1 MTGLESD
8 PDYCPNCITSGLP
21 LLLARYAVA
30 RADAE
35 VREAAPVLQAPF
47 DGVTGEQPLPEVSAR
62 YALRL
67 LRGGYVYSYHQARD
81 EWRAWQLNEYG
92 DLSAF
97 DIRDQTPPPQND
109 TQPARCSRH
118 GETLL
123 SKCIIVPDAAQA
135 TLLWLAYSSAPW
147 TRRVWRRHQ
156 DAAYRQQHMRCID
169 VAAWRGSGQPQPH
182 LAELGQAPALVAE
195 LHLAKPSTTLTV
207 SRNDRGVQG
216 IPAINAVP
224 GVHAFEYSLDQW
236 ANYSTAQVDQLIAQA
251 GIAAGHPQVSLPALV
266 ALDDPIGIISDL
278 NQLAIERIL
287 EWEAEPERRER
298 VESAS
303 SISLIEGAVRRGAFE
318 DVAYRRREAAMFGRG
333 VVSILGGKTN
343 AEQLARPLQAW
354 NHDIFAVEDE
364 EAVLAQADKSWRKYS
379 RHLRQVD
386 AHTHWLETIYA
397 PAQARF
403 HEDTVADLDRAMIA
417 WWQAP
422 SFKQHMQSNYDSKD
436 STSGVLY
443 QEVVT
448 NLLRDSASRGLIM
461 GYLLER
467 LQQDDVQDPGAILL
481 RAQMWNQ
488 DALLKT
494 WRETIE
500 KASVAPGT
508 RDWLTAANGLSNALK
523 ALLDAESSGKLSAM
537 FQGTARLVEQLSGPL
552 TRMIGG
558 GVGKVFEG
566 GAMLLPTRMQVG
578 MLTALAQ
585 SASPGTELVDLSG
598 HTTPKR
604 ARNALAM
611 AVSERAGLNAA
622 SQARALAA
630 HAVAAADADMEGKRF
645 RVGLVALVDSD
656 QLRLFKALNAKAV
669 ITGTSRHAELSRT
682 LTTVDMYDAI
692 RGSFAKL
699 GSTSYAYGTASLV
712 FASASLSEL
721 SRQYSKALPRERPLL
736 GANFAAG
743 VGALVGD
750 SAMLLGEMGS
760 KLPWF
765 SQKLAEPMGRWAA
778 YAQTRAEAVYAS
790 GRWLSGIAGMV
801 LGGLTVYEG
810 VRDFKLDAVYG
821 IGMITGGIATMVAA
835 GLLLWGAAIPLAL
848 ILMLVAA
855 VVTVVVGWFKPDEV
869 ERWMDKTIHFGG
881 NDAGFFSTVED
892 QLASMKNLQR
902 SA

>member
-1 MTGLESD
+1 M
-8 PDYCPNCITSGLP
+8 
-21 LLLARYAVA
+21 
-30 RADAE
+30 
-35 VREAAPVLQAPF
+35 
-47 DGVTGEQPLPEVSAR
+47 
-62 YALRL
+62 
-67 LRGGYVYSYHQARD
+67 
-81 EWRAWQLNEYG
+81 NEYG

-109 TQPARCSRH
+109 TRPARCSRH

-147 TRRVWRRHQ
+147 TRRVWGMHQ
-156 DAAYRQQHMRCID
+156 DPAYRQRHMRCID
-169 VAAWRGSGQPQPH
+169 VAAWRAGGQPQPH

-251 GIAAGHPQVSLPALV
+251 GIAAGHPQVSPPALV

-298 VESAS
+298 VQSAS
-303 SISLIEGAVRRGAFE
+303 SISLMEGAVRQGAFE
-318 DVAYRRREAAMFGRG
+318 DVGYRRREAALFGRG

-364 EAVLAQADKSWRKYS
+364 EAVLAQAEKSWRKYS
-379 RHLRQVD
+379 RHLRKAD
-386 AHTHWLETIYA
+386 AHTHWLKKIYA
-397 PAQARF
+397 PAQERF
-403 HEDTVADLDRAMIA
+403 YEHTVADLDRAMIA

-422 SFKQHMQSNYDSKD
+422 AFKQHMQSNFDSKD

-461 GYLLER
+461 GYLLEQ
-467 LQQDDVQDPGAILL
+467 LQLEDLQDPGAILL

-494 WRETIE
+494 WKQTME

-523 ALLDAESSGKLSAM
+523 ALLDAESAGKLSAM

-552 TRMIGG
+552 TRMIGA
-558 GVGKVFEG
+558 GVRKAFEG
-566 GAMLLPTRMQVG
+566 SAMLLPTRMQVG

-585 SASPGTELVDLSG
+585 SASPDAELVDLSG
-598 HTTPKR
+598 YTTPKR

-622 SQARALAA
+622 SQARAVAA
-630 HAVAAADADMEGKRF
+630 HAVAAADADMDGKRF
-645 RVGLVALVDSD
+645 RIGLVALVDSD

-692 RGSFAKL
+692 RGSFAKV
-699 GSTSYAYGTASLV
+699 GNPSFAYGTASLV
-712 FASASLSEL
+712 FASASLFEL
-721 SRQYSKALPRERPLL
+721 SRQYSKALPRDRPLL

-750 SAMLLGEMGS
+750 SAMLLGEIGS

-765 SQKLAEPMGRWAA
+765 SQKLAEPLGRWAA
-778 YAQTRAEAVYAS
+778 YAQTRAAAVYAS

-801 LGGLTVYEG
+801 LGGLTIYEG
-810 VRDFKLDAVYG
+810 ARESKLNKAYG
-821 IGMITGGIATMVAA
+821 FGLGLSGTLSVVSSLLVLFGM
-835 GLLLWGAAIPLAL
+835 AIPLAI
-848 ILMLVAA
+848 ILMIIAA
-855 VVTVVVGWFKPDEV
+855 AITVVVAWFKPDDT
-869 ERWMDKTIHFGG
+869 ERWMDRALHFGK
-881 NDAGFFSTVED
+881 NAAGEFQGVDE
-892 QLASMKNLQR
+892 QMHELKRIRL
-902 SA
+902 

>member
-1 MTGLESD
+1 MTGPESH

-35 VREAAPVLQAPF
+35 VREPAPLLQAPF
-47 DGVTGEQPLPEVSAR
+47 DALSDEQPLPTGAA
-62 YALRL
+62 YYTLRL

-81 EWRAWQLNEYG
+81 EWKAWQLNEYG
-92 DLSAF
+92 DLSEF

-147 TRRVWRRHQ
+147 TRRVWGMHQ
-156 DAAYRQQHMRCID
+156 DPAYRQRRMRCID
-169 VAAWRGSGQPQPH
+169 VAAWRAGTSTQAHVAG
-182 LAELGQAPALVAE
+182 LGQARGQVAE
-195 LHLAKPSTTLTV
+195 LHLAKPFTTLPLT
-207 SRNDRGVQG
+207 RNDRGVQEM
-216 IPAINAVP
+216 PVSAVP

-236 ANYSTAQVDQLIAQA
+236 ANYSIAQVDQLIAQA
-251 GIAAGHPQVSLPALV
+251 DIAAGQPQAAPPALV

-287 EWEAEPERRER
+287 EWEAEPERQER
-298 VESAS
+298 VQSAS
-303 SISLIEGAVRRGAFE
+303 TISLIEGAVRQGAFE
-318 DVAYRRREAAMFGRG
+318 EVGYRRREAALFGRG
-333 VVSILGGKTN
+333 VVSILGGKTS
-343 AEQLARPLQAW
+343 AEQLARPLHAW

-364 EAVLAQADKSWRKYS
+364 EAVLVQADKSWRKYS
-379 RHLRQVD
+379 RHLRQAD
-386 AHTHWLETIYA
+386 AHTHWLEKIYA
-397 PAQARF
+397 PAQQRF
-403 HEDTVADLDRAMIA
+403 YEDTVADLDRAMIA
-417 WWQAP
+417 WWRAP
-422 SFKQHMQSNYDSKD
+422 SFKQHMQSNFDSKD

-461 GYLLER
+461 GYLLEQ
-467 LQQDDVQDPGAILL
+467 LQLEDLQDPGAILL

-494 WRETIE
+494 WKQTME
-500 KASVAPGT
+500 KTSVGPGA

-523 ALLDAESSGKLSAM
+523 ALLDAESAGKLSAM

-558 GVGKVFEG
+558 GVRKAFEG
-566 GAMLLPTRMQVG
+566 SATLLPTRMQVG

-585 SASPGTELVDLSG
+585 SASPDAELVDLSG
-598 HTTPKR
+598 YTTPKR

-622 SQARALAA
+622 SQARAVAA
-630 HAVAAADADMEGKRF
+630 HAVASADADMDGKRF
-645 RVGLVALVDSD
+645 RIGLVALVDSD

-692 RGSFAKL
+692 RGSFTKV
-699 GSTSYAYGTASLV
+699 GNPSFAYGTASLV

-721 SRQYSKALPRERPLL
+721 SRQYSTALPRERPLL

-750 SAMLLGEMGS
+750 SAMLLGEIGS
-760 KLPWF
+760 KLPWL
-765 SQKLAEPMGRWAA
+765 SQKLAEPLGRWAFRA
-778 YAQTRAEAVYAS
+778 MTRAAVVSAG
-790 GRWLSGIAGMV
+790 GRWLSGIAGVV
-801 LGGLTVYEG
+801 LGGLTVYQ
-810 VRDFKLDAVYG
+810 DIQDYKLDRTYG
-821 IGMITGGIATMVAA
+821 FSLAFSGALSIVASVLMLS
-835 GLLLWGAAIPLAL
+835 GFAIPLA
-848 ILMLVAA
+848 IVLMIIAA
-855 VVTVVVGWFKPDEV
+855 IVSVVVGWFKPDDI
-869 ERWMDKTIHFGG
+869 ERWMDKALHFGRNATG
-881 NDAGFFSTVED
+881 SFDELDA
-892 QLASMKNLQR
+892 QLDVLAKLR
-902 SA
+902 V

>member
-1 MTGLESD
+1 MTGPETH

-21 LLLARYAVA
+21 LLLTRYAVA
-30 RADAE
+30 RADEE

-47 DGVTGEQPLPEVSAR
+47 DDISNAQPLPADAAH
-62 YALRL
+62 YTLRL

-81 EWRAWQLNEYG
+81 EWKAWQLNEYG

-97 DIRDQTPPPQND
+97 DIRDLTPPPQND

-123 SKCIIVPDAAQA
+123 SKCIIVPDASQA

-147 TRRVWRRHQ
+147 TRRVWQRHK
-156 DAAYRQQHMRCID
+156 DEAYRQQHMRCVDI
-169 VAAWRGSGQPQPH
+169 AAWRKGAS
-182 LAELGQAPALVAE
+182 AQAHMAGLEHALSQVAE

-207 SRNDRGVQG
+207 SRDDRGVQG

-224 GVHAFEYSLDQW
+224 GVHAFEFSLDQW
-236 ANYSTAQVDQLIAQA
+236 ANYSMAQVDLLIAQA
-251 GIAAGHPQVSLPALV
+251 DIAAGHPQVSPPALV
-266 ALDDPIGIISDL
+266 ALEDPIGIISDL
-278 NQLAIERIL
+278 NQLATERIL
-287 EWEAEPERRER
+287 EWEAEPERQER
-298 VESAS
+298 LQSAS
-303 SISLIEGAVRRGAFE
+303 SISMIEGAVRQGAFE
-318 DVAYRRREAAMFGRG
+318 DVAYRRRDAALFGRG

-364 EAVLAQADKSWRKYS
+364 EEVLVKAEKSWRKYS
-379 RHLRQVD
+379 SHLRQRD
-386 AHTHWLETIYA
+386 AHTHWLEQVYA

-403 HEDTVADLDRAMIA
+403 YEDTVADLDRACIA
-417 WWQAP
+417 WWKAP
-422 SFKQHMQSNYDSKD
+422 AFMQHMQSNYDSRD

-448 NLLRDSASRGLIM
+448 NLLRDSSSRGLIM

-467 LQQDDVQDPGAILL
+467 MQQDDVQDPGAILL

-494 WRETIE
+494 WKDTMAN
-500 KASVAPGT
+500 ASVAPGT

-523 ALLDAESSGKLSAM
+523 ALLDAESAGKLGAM
-537 FQGTARLVEQLSGPL
+537 FQGTAKLVEQLSAPL
-552 TRMIGG
+552 TQMLGRGMGR
-558 GVGKVFEG
+558 VFEG

-585 SASPGTELVDLSG
+585 SASPGSELVDLSG

-611 AVSERAGLNAA
+611 VVSERAGLNAA
-622 SQARALAA
+622 SQARAVAA
-630 HAVAAADADMEGKRF
+630 HAVAAADADMQGKRF
-645 RVGLVALVDSD
+645 RIGLVALVDSD

-669 ITGTSRHAELSRT
+669 ITGTSRHAELART
-682 LTTVDMYDAI
+682 LTTVDMYDAM

-699 GSTSYAYGTASLV
+699 GNTSFAYGTASLV

-721 SRQYSKALPRERPLL
+721 SRQYSKALPRERSLL

-750 SAMLLGEMGS
+750 SAMLLGEIGS

-765 SQKLAEPMGRWAA
+765 SQKLAEPLGRWAFRA
-778 YAQTRAEAVYAS
+778 KTRAAVVFAA

-801 LGGLTVYEG
+801 LGGLAVYEG
-810 VRDFKLDAVYG
+810 ARNFKLARSYG
-821 IGMITGGIATMVAA
+821 IGMIISGLATFFASFLILA
-835 GLLLWGAAIPLAL
+835 GAALPLA
-848 ILMLVAA
+848 ILLMIVAA
-855 VVTVVVGWFKPDEV
+855 VVAVVVAWFKPDEV
-869 ERWMDKTIHFGG
+869 ERWLDRTLHFGMNSSG
-881 NDAGFFSTVED
+881 CFHDIDEQSSILKTLRV
-892 QLASMKNLQR
+892 
-902 SA
+902 

>member
-21 LLLARYAVA
+21 LLLTRYAVA

-47 DGVTGEQPLPEVSAR
+47 DGVAGEQPLPEVSAR

-81 EWRAWQLNEYG
+81 EWKAWQLNEYG

-97 DIRDQTPPPQND
+97 DIRDRTPPPQND

-147 TRRVWRRHQ
+147 TRRVWGMHQ
-156 DAAYRQQHMRCID
+156 DPAYRQRHMRCID
-169 VAAWRGSGQPQPH
+169 VAAWRAGGQPQPH

-251 GIAAGHPQVSLPALV
+251 DIAAGHPQVSPPALV

-298 VESAS
+298 VQSAS
-303 SISLIEGAVRRGAFE
+303 SISLMEGAVRQGAFE
-318 DVAYRRREAAMFGRG
+318 EVGYRRREAALFGRG
-333 VVSILGGKTN
+333 MVSILGGKTN
-343 AEQLARPLQAW
+343 AEQLARPLHAW

-364 EAVLAQADKSWRKYS
+364 EAVLVQADKSWRKYS
-379 RHLRQVD
+379 RHLRQAD
-386 AHTHWLETIYA
+386 SHTHWLKTIYA
-397 PAQARF
+397 PAQERF
-403 HEDTVADLDRAMIA
+403 YEDTVADLDRAMIA

-422 SFKQHMQSNYDSKD
+422 AFKQHMQSNFDSKD

-461 GYLLER
+461 GYLLEQ
-467 LQQDDVQDPGAILL
+467 LQLEDLQDPGAILL

-494 WRETIE
+494 WKETME

-523 ALLDAESSGKLSAM
+523 ALLDAESAGKLSAM

-552 TRMIGG
+552 TRMIGA
-558 GVGKVFEG
+558 GVRKAFEG
-566 GAMLLPTRMQVG
+566 SAMLLPTRMQVG

-585 SASPGTELVDLSG
+585 SASPDAELVDLSG
-598 HTTPKR
+598 YTTPKR

-622 SQARALAA
+622 SQARAVAA
-630 HAVAAADADMEGKRF
+630 HAVAAADADMDGKRF
-645 RVGLVALVDSD
+645 RIGLVALVDSD

-692 RGSFAKL
+692 RGSFAKV
-699 GSTSYAYGTASLV
+699 GNPSFAYGTASLV
-712 FASASLSEL
+712 FASASLFEL

-750 SAMLLGEMGS
+750 SAMLLGEIGA

-765 SQKLAEPMGRWAA
+765 SQRLAEPLGRWAA
-778 YAQTRAEAVYAS
+778 YAQTRAGAVYAA

-810 VRDFKLDAVYG
+810 ARDFELAPSYG
-821 IGMITGGIATMVAA
+821 IGMMFSGGLTMAA
-835 GLLLWGAAIPLAL
+835 SFLVLSGYALPLA
-848 ILMLVAA
+848 IVLMIVAA
-855 VVTVVVGWFKPDEV
+855 VVAVVVAWFKPDDV
-869 ERWMDKTIHFGG
+869 ERWIDGALHFGR
-881 NDAGFFSTVED
+881 NKSRTFDSIDE
-892 QLASMKNLQR
+892 QLETMAALKR
-902 SA
+902 

>member
-1 MTGLESD
+1 MTGPESH

-35 VREAAPVLQAPF
+35 VREPAPLLQAPF
-47 DGVTGEQPLPEVSAR
+47 DALSDEQPLPTGAA
-62 YALRL
+62 YYTLRL

-81 EWRAWQLNEYG
+81 EWKAWQLNEYG

-147 TRRVWRRHQ
+147 TRRVWGMHQ
-156 DAAYRQQHMRCID
+156 DPTYRQRHMRCID
-169 VAAWRGSGQPQPH
+169 VAAWRAGTSTQTHVAG
-182 LAELGQAPALVAE
+182 LGKAASQVAE
-195 LHLAKPSTTLTV
+195 LHLANPSTTRTIT
-207 SRNDRGVQG
+207 RNDRGVQEM
-216 IPAINAVP
+216 PVNAVP

-236 ANYSTAQVDQLIAQA
+236 ANYSIAQVDQLIAQA
-251 GIAAGHPQVSLPALV
+251 DIAAGHPQAAPPALV

-287 EWEAEPERRER
+287 EWEAEPERQER
-298 VESAS
+298 VQSAS
-303 SISLIEGAVRRGAFE
+303 TISLIEGAVRQGAFE
-318 DVAYRRREAAMFGRG
+318 EVGYRRREAALFGRG

-364 EAVLAQADKSWRKYS
+364 EAVLVQADKSWRKYS
-379 RHLRQVD
+379 RHLRQAD
-386 AHTHWLETIYA
+386 AHTHWLEKIYA
-397 PAQARF
+397 PAQERF
-403 HEDTVADLDRAMIA
+403 YEDTVADLDRAMIA
-417 WWQAP
+417 WWRAP
-422 SFKQHMQSNYDSKD
+422 SFKQHMQSNFDSKD

-461 GYLLER
+461 GYLLEQ
-467 LQQDDVQDPGAILL
+467 LQLEDLQDPGAILL

-494 WRETIE
+494 WKQTME
-500 KASVAPGT
+500 KTSVGPGA

-523 ALLDAESSGKLSAM
+523 ALLDAESAGKLSAM

-558 GVGKVFEG
+558 GVRKAFEG
-566 GAMLLPTRMQVG
+566 SAVLLPTRMQVG

-585 SASPGTELVDLSG
+585 SASPDAELVDLSG
-598 HTTPKR
+598 YTTPKR

-622 SQARALAA
+622 SQARAVAA
-630 HAVAAADADMEGKRF
+630 HAVASADADMDGKRF
-645 RVGLVALVDSD
+645 RIGLVALVDSD

-692 RGSFAKL
+692 RGSFAKV
-699 GSTSYAYGTASLV
+699 GNPSFAYGTASLV

-721 SRQYSKALPRERPLL
+721 SRQYSTALPRERPLL

-750 SAMLLGEMGS
+750 SAMLLGEIGA

-765 SQKLAEPMGRWAA
+765 SQKLAEPLGRWAA
-778 YAQTRAEAVYAS
+778 YAQTRAAAVYAA

-801 LGGLTVYEG
+801 LGGLTFYEG
-810 VRDFKLDAVYG
+810 ARDFELAPSYG
-821 IGMITGGIATMVAA
+821 IGMMVSGGLTIAASFLILSGYA
-835 GLLLWGAAIPLAL
+835 LPLA
-848 ILMLVAA
+848 IVLMIVAA
-855 VVTVVVGWFKPDEV
+855 VVAVVVAWFKPDDV
-869 ERWMDKTIHFGG
+869 ERWIDGALHFGR
-881 NDAGFFSTVED
+881 NKSRRFDSIDE
-892 QLASMKNLQR
+892 QLEAMAVLR
-902 SA
+902 R

>member
-47 DGVTGEQPLPEVSAR
+47 DGVAGEQPLPEVSAR

-109 TQPARCSRH
+109 TRPARCSRH

-147 TRRVWRRHQ
+147 TRRVWGMHQ
-156 DAAYRQQHMRCID
+156 DPAYRQRHMRCID
-169 VAAWRGSGQPQPH
+169 VAAWRAGGQPQPH

-251 GIAAGHPQVSLPALV
+251 GIAAGHPQVSPPALV

-298 VESAS
+298 VQSAS
-303 SISLIEGAVRRGAFE
+303 SISLMEGAVRQGAFE
-318 DVAYRRREAAMFGRG
+318 EVGYRRREAALFGRG

-364 EAVLAQADKSWRKYS
+364 EAVLAQAEKSWRKYS
-379 RHLRQVD
+379 RHLRKAD
-386 AHTHWLETIYA
+386 AHTHWLKKIYA
-397 PAQARF
+397 PAQERF
-403 HEDTVADLDRAMIA
+403 YEHTVADLDRAMIA

-422 SFKQHMQSNYDSKD
+422 AFKQHMQSNFDSKD

-461 GYLLER
+461 GYLLEQ
-467 LQQDDVQDPGAILL
+467 LQLEDLQDPGAILL

-494 WRETIE
+494 WKQTME

-523 ALLDAESSGKLSAM
+523 ALLDAESAGKLSAM

-552 TRMIGG
+552 TRMIGA
-558 GVGKVFEG
+558 GVRKAFEG
-566 GAMLLPTRMQVG
+566 SAMLLPTRMQVG

-585 SASPGTELVDLSG
+585 SASPDAELVDLSG
-598 HTTPKR
+598 YTTPKR

-622 SQARALAA
+622 SQARAVAA
-630 HAVAAADADMEGKRF
+630 HAVAAADADMDGKRF
-645 RVGLVALVDSD
+645 RIGLVALVDSD

-692 RGSFAKL
+692 RGSFAKV
-699 GSTSYAYGTASLV
+699 GNPSFAYGTASLV
-712 FASASLSEL
+712 FASASLFEL
-721 SRQYSKALPRERPLL
+721 SRQYSKALPRDRPLL

-750 SAMLLGEMGS
+750 SAMLLGEIGS

-765 SQKLAEPMGRWAA
+765 SQKLAEPLGRWAA
-778 YAQTRAEAVYAS
+778 YAQTRAAAVYAS

-801 LGGLTVYEG
+801 LGGLTIYEG
-810 VRDFKLDAVYG
+810 ARESKLNKAYG
-821 IGMITGGIATMVAA
+821 FGLGLSGTLSVVSSLLVLFGM
-835 GLLLWGAAIPLAL
+835 AIPLAI
-848 ILMLVAA
+848 ILMIIAA
-855 VVTVVVGWFKPDEV
+855 AITVVVAWFKPDDT
-869 ERWMDKTIHFGG
+869 ERWMDRALHFGK
-881 NDAGFFSTVED
+881 NAAGEFQGVDE
-892 QLASMKNLQR
+892 QMHELKRIRL
-902 SA
+902 

>member
-1 MTGLESD
+1 MTGPETH

-21 LLLARYAVA
+21 LLLTRYAVA
-30 RADAE
+30 RADDE
-35 VREAAPVLQAPF
+35 VHEAAPVLQAPF
-47 DGVTGEQPLPEVSAR
+47 DDISNAQPLPADAAH
-62 YALRL
+62 YTLRL

-81 EWRAWQLNEYG
+81 EWKAWQLNEYG

-97 DIRDQTPPPQND
+97 DIRDLTPPPQND

-123 SKCIIVPDAAQA
+123 SKCIIVPDASQA

-147 TRRVWRRHQ
+147 TRSVWQRHKGE
-156 DAAYRQQHMRCID
+156 AYRQQHMRCID
-169 VAAWRGSGQPQPH
+169 IAAWRTGAS
-182 LAELGQAPALVAE
+182 AQAHMAGLQHALSQVAE

-207 SRNDRGVQG
+207 SRDDRGVQG

-224 GVHAFEYSLDQW
+224 GVHAFEFSLDQW
-236 ANYSTAQVDQLIAQA
+236 ANYSIAQVDLLIAQA
-251 GIAAGHPQVSLPALV
+251 DIAAGHPQVSPPALV

-278 NQLAIERIL
+278 NQLATERIL
-287 EWEAEPERRER
+287 EWEAEPERQER
-298 VESAS
+298 LQSAS
-303 SISLIEGAVRRGAFE
+303 SISMIEGAVRQGAFE
-318 DVAYRRREAAMFGRG
+318 DVAYRRREAALFGRG
-333 VVSILGGKTN
+333 VVSILGGETS

-364 EAVLAQADKSWRKYS
+364 EEVLVKAEKSWRKYS
-379 RHLRQVD
+379 HHLRQRD
-386 AHTHWLETIYA
+386 AHTHWLEQVYA

-403 HEDTVADLDRAMIA
+403 YEDTVADLDRACIA

-422 SFKQHMQSNYDSKD
+422 AFLQHMQSNYDSRD
-436 STSGVLY
+436 STSGLLY

-448 NLLRDSASRGLIM
+448 NLLRDSSSRGLIM

-494 WRETIE
+494 WKQIME
-500 KASVAPGT
+500 KASAAPGT

-523 ALLDAESSGKLSAM
+523 ALLDAESAGKLGAM
-537 FQGTARLVEQLSGPL
+537 FQGTAKLVEQLSGPL
-552 TRMIGG
+552 THMIGRG
-558 GVGKVFEG
+558 MGRVFEG

-585 SASPGTELVDLSG
+585 SASPGSELVDLSG

-611 AVSERAGLNAA
+611 VVSERAGLNAA
-622 SQARALAA
+622 SQARAVAA
-630 HAVAAADADMEGKRF
+630 HAVAAADADMDGKRF
-645 RVGLVALVDSD
+645 RIGLVALVDSD

-669 ITGTSRHAELSRT
+669 ITGTSRHAELART
-682 LTTVDMYDAI
+682 LTTVDLYDAL
-692 RGSFAKL
+692 RGSFAKP
-699 GSTSYAYGTASLV
+699 GNTSFAYGTASLV
-712 FASASLSEL
+712 FASASLFEL
-721 SRQYSKALPRERPLL
+721 SRQYSKALPRERSLL

-750 SAMLLGEMGS
+750 SAMLLGEIGS

-778 YAQTRAEAVYAS
+778 YAQTRAAAVYAA

-810 VRDFKLDAVYG
+810 ARDFKLARSYG
-821 IGMITGGIATMVAA
+821 IGMIISGLATFFASFLILA
-835 GLLLWGAAIPLAL
+835 GTALPLA
-848 ILMLVAA
+848 ILLMIVAA
-855 VVTVVVGWFKPDEV
+855 VVAVVVAWFKPDEV
-869 ERWMDKTIHFGG
+869 ERWLDRTLHFGMNSSG
-881 NDAGFFSTVED
+881 CFHDIDEQSSVLKTLRV
-892 QLASMKNLQR
+892 
-902 SA
+902 

>member
-21 LLLARYAVA
+21 LLLTRYAVA

-47 DGVTGEQPLPEVSAR
+47 DGVAGEQPLPEVSAR

-97 DIRDQTPPPQND
+97 DIRDLTPPPQND
-109 TQPARCSRH
+109 TQPAKCSRH

-147 TRRVWRRHQ
+147 TRRVWGMHQ
-156 DAAYRQQHMRCID
+156 DPAYRQRHMRCID
-169 VAAWRGSGQPQPH
+169 VAAWRAGGQPQPH

-251 GIAAGHPQVSLPALV
+251 DIAAGHPQVSPPALV

-298 VESAS
+298 VQSAS
-303 SISLIEGAVRRGAFE
+303 SISLMEGAVRQGAFE
-318 DVAYRRREAAMFGRG
+318 EVGYRRREAALFGRG

-343 AEQLARPLQAW
+343 AEQLARPLHAW

-364 EAVLAQADKSWRKYS
+364 EAVLVQADKSWRKYS
-379 RHLRQVD
+379 RHLRQAD
-386 AHTHWLETIYA
+386 SHTHWLKTIYA
-397 PAQARF
+397 PAQERF
-403 HEDTVADLDRAMIA
+403 YEDTVADLDRAMIA

-422 SFKQHMQSNYDSKD
+422 AFKQHMQSNFDSKD

-461 GYLLER
+461 GYLLEQ
-467 LQQDDVQDPGAILL
+467 LQLEDLQDPGAILL

-494 WRETIE
+494 WKETME

-523 ALLDAESSGKLSAM
+523 ALLDAESAGKLSAM

-552 TRMIGG
+552 TRMIGA
-558 GVGKVFEG
+558 GVRKAFEG
-566 GAMLLPTRMQVG
+566 SAMLLPTRMQVG

-585 SASPGTELVDLSG
+585 SASPDAELVDLSG
-598 HTTPKR
+598 YTTPKR

-622 SQARALAA
+622 SQARAVAA
-630 HAVAAADADMEGKRF
+630 HAVAAADADMDGKRF
-645 RVGLVALVDSD
+645 RIGLVALVDSD

-692 RGSFAKL
+692 RGSFAKV
-699 GSTSYAYGTASLV
+699 GNPSFAYGTASLV
-712 FASASLSEL
+712 FASASLFEL

-750 SAMLLGEMGS
+750 SAMLLGEIGA

-765 SQKLAEPMGRWAA
+765 SQRLAEPLGRWAA
-778 YAQTRAEAVYAS
+778 YAQTRAGAVYAA

-810 VRDFKLDAVYG
+810 ARDFELAPSYG
-821 IGMITGGIATMVAA
+821 IGMMFSGGLTMAA
-835 GLLLWGAAIPLAL
+835 SFLVLSGYALPLA
-848 ILMLVAA
+848 IVLMIVAA
-855 VVTVVVGWFKPDEV
+855 VVAVVVAWFKPDDV
-869 ERWMDKTIHFGG
+869 ERWIDGALHFGR
-881 NDAGFFSTVED
+881 NKSRTFDSIDE
-892 QLASMKNLQR
+892 QLETIAALKR
-902 SA
+902 

>member
-1 MTGLESD
+1 MTGPESH

-35 VREAAPVLQAPF
+35 VREPAPLLQAPF
-47 DGVTGEQPLPEVSAR
+47 DALSDEQPLPTGAA
-62 YALRL
+62 YYTLRL

-81 EWRAWQLNEYG
+81 EWKAWQLNEYG
-92 DLSAF
+92 DLTAF

-109 TQPARCSRH
+109 TQPARCSLH

-147 TRRVWRRHQ
+147 TRRVWGMHQ
-156 DAAYRQQHMRCID
+156 DPAYRQRHMRCID
-169 VAAWRGSGQPQPH
+169 VAAWRAGTSTQAHVAG
-182 LAELGQAPALVAE
+182 LGQARGQVAE
-195 LHLAKPSTTLTV
+195 LHLAKPFTTLPLT
-207 SRNDRGVQG
+207 RNDRGVQEM
-216 IPAINAVP
+216 PVNAVP

-236 ANYSTAQVDQLIAQA
+236 ANYSIAQVDQLIAQA
-251 GIAAGHPQVSLPALV
+251 DIAAGHPQAAPPALV

-287 EWEAEPERRER
+287 EWEAEPERQER
-298 VESAS
+298 VQSAS
-303 SISLIEGAVRRGAFE
+303 TISLIEGAVRQGAFE
-318 DVAYRRREAAMFGRG
+318 EVGYRRREAALFGRG

-364 EAVLAQADKSWRKYS
+364 EAVLVQADKSWRKYS
-379 RHLRQVD
+379 RHLRQAD
-386 AHTHWLETIYA
+386 AHTHWLEKIYA
-397 PAQARF
+397 PAQERF
-403 HEDTVADLDRAMIA
+403 YEDTVADLDRAMIA
-417 WWQAP
+417 WWRARA
-422 SFKQHMQSNYDSKD
+422 FKQHMQSNFDSKD

-448 NLLRDSASRGLIM
+448 NLLRDSASRSLIM
-461 GYLLER
+461 GYLLEQ
-467 LQQDDVQDPGAILL
+467 LQLEDLQDPGAILL

-494 WRETIE
+494 WKQTMEQ
-500 KASVAPGT
+500 ASVGPGA

-523 ALLDAESSGKLSAM
+523 ALLDAESAGKLSAM

-558 GVGKVFEG
+558 GVRKAFEG
-566 GAMLLPTRMQVG
+566 SATLLPTRMQVG

-585 SASPGTELVDLSG
+585 SASPDAELVDLSG
-598 HTTPKR
+598 YTTPKR

-622 SQARALAA
+622 SQARAVAA
-630 HAVAAADADMEGKRF
+630 HAVAAADADMDGKRF
-645 RVGLVALVDSD
+645 RIGLVALVDSD

-692 RGSFAKL
+692 RGSFAKV
-699 GSTSYAYGTASLV
+699 GNPSFAYGTASLV

-721 SRQYSKALPRERPLL
+721 GRQYSTALPRERPLL

-750 SAMLLGEMGS
+750 SAMLLGEIGA

-765 SQKLAEPMGRWAA
+765 SQKLAEPLGRLAFRA
-778 YAQTRAEAVYAS
+778 MTRAAVVSAG

-801 LGGLTVYEG
+801 LGGLTFYEG
-810 VRDFKLDAVYG
+810 ARDFELAPSYG
-821 IGMITGGIATMVAA
+821 IGMMVSGGLTIAASFLMLSGYA
-835 GLLLWGAAIPLAL
+835 LPLA
-848 ILMLVAA
+848 IVLMIVAA
-855 VVTVVVGWFKPDEV
+855 VVAVVVAWFKPDDV
-869 ERWMDKTIHFGG
+869 ERWIDGALHFGR
-881 NDAGFFSTVED
+881 NKSRRFESIDE
-892 QLASMKNLQR
+892 QLEAVAVLR
-902 SA
+902 R